1 MILLFKNN
9 TRDIGYSLP
18 FILALKNMSSDINFS
33 GSVPQNYD
41 RFLGPLLFEP
51 YAKDLVERLNK
62 KHVKRVLE
70 LACGT
75 GRVTQHILNKL
86 PAHVQLIA
94 TDVNTDMMSVADSKI
109 NDVRVIWQAVDAQ
122 ELPFND
128 EEFDLI
134 ICQFGVMFFENKLK
148 AFTEA
153 YRVLNEGGTFLFNTW
168 DRVEE
173 NMLSNLTQQVL
184 LELIKDD
191 PPLFFEQ
198 GPFSFFD
205 KDLIK
210 QILQQAGFKNVTLSI
225 VRKETE
231 STDIESMIK
240 GFLDG
245 SPLTNY
251 LQQINAPQQQ
261 IRARLK
267 QLILENISSGL
278 PMQAIV
284 CEAVK

>member
-1 MILLFKNN
+1 
-9 TRDIGYSLP
+9 
-18 FILALKNMSSDINFS
+18 MSTDINFS

-41 RFLGPLLFEP
+41 RYLGPLLFEP
-51 YAKDLVERLNK
+51 YAKDLVERINEK
-62 KHVKRVLE
+62 NVKRVLE

-134 ICQFGVMFFENKLK
+134 ICQFGVMFFEDKLK

-153 YRVLNEGGTFLFNTW
+153 YRVLNEGGIFLFNTW

-261 IRARLK
+261 IRDKLK
-267 QLILENISSGL
+267 H
-278 PMQAIV
+278 
-284 CEAVK
+284 